1 MYLYLKILEYVDP
14 APATEV
20 GWGAGEGVLLQVQVH
35 QGDHEPQLYR
45 KTRHAVCRQVKEGEL
60 EVGELHGNLL
70 EVVPAQVQGAQVGQ
84 VSNLYGQVG
93 NLVAGDVQL
102 HQLVHLAD
110 LLGKGDKAV
119 VVGNEALQLLQQTHR
134 GGKVGQ
140 LVSAERER
148 VGLV

>member
-1 MYLYLKILEYVDP
+1 MYLNLKVLEYVDP

-20 GWGAGEGVLLQVQVH
+20 GWGTGEGVLLQVQVH

-84 VSNLYGQVG
+84 VSNLYRQVG
-93 NLVAGDVQL
+93 DLVARDVQL

-140 LVSAERER
+140 LV
-148 VGLV
+148 

>member
-20 GWGAGEGVLLQVQVH
+20 GWGAGEGVLLQVQVN

-93 NLVAGDVQL
+93 DLVARDVQL
-102 HQLVHLAD
+102 HQLVHLAN